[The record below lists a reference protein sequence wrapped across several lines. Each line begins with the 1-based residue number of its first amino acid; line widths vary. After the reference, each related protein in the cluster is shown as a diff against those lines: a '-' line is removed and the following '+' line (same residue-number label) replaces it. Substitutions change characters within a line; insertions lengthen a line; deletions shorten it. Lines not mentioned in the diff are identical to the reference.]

1 MSQEAIEGTRDEVG
15 KAPPTQRR
23 QNKGRSTR
31 RTTKPESGRTQTKK
45 QQLIRMLNGKTG
57 ADVATIS
64 DKLGWQQ
71 HTTRAALTHL
81 RKAGY
86 EVAAEKPADGKP
98 SRYRITG
105 TPEKT

>member
-1 MSQEAIEGTRDEVG
+1 MSQEAVQTTENEVKG
-15 KAPPTQRR
+15 PKPTLRR
-23 QNKGRSTR
+23 RSGGRSTR
-31 RTTKPESGRTQTKK
+31 GATKTKANTPQTKK
-45 QQLIRMLNGKTG
+45 QQLIRMLSGKAG

-86 EVAAEKPADGKP
+86 EIAAEKPVDGKP
-98 SRYRITG
+98 ARYRITAA
-105 TPEKT
+105 PEKS

>member
-1 MSQEAIEGTRDEVG
+1 MPQEEIETAGDELEKPALTRRG
-15 KAPPTQRR
+15 QSKA
-23 QNKGRSTR
+23 RSTR
-31 RTTKPESGRTQTKK
+31 GSRPQGGKPQTKK
-45 QQLIRMLNGKTG
+45 QQLIRILSGKSG
-57 ADVATIS
+57 AEVATIS

-86 EVAAEKPADGKP
+86 EVAVERPGDGKRA
-98 SRYRITG
+98 RYRITG